1 MYDKETK
8 TVLTNFT
15 NKSKQKI
22 KTYEELWSRIK
33 ALIRSITKNSDDYD
47 EKYIKITFNLC
58 DELPLNKTIEI
69 VGGVF
74 YENSKYYPQVFWD
87 ECWYKLSII

>member
-1 MYDKETK
+1 MYDKETE

-74 YENSKYYPQVFWD
+74 YENSKYYPQVF
-87 ECWYKLSII
+87 